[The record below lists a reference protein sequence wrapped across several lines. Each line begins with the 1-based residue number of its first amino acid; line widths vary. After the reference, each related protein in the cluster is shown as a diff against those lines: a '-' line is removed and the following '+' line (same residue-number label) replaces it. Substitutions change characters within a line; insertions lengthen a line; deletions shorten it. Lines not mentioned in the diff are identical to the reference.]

1 MLVLVALAGPIASAQ
16 TAPGDHK
23 SILGPGPTVPVP
35 IPEPSAKA
43 VRFYQTGIVV
53 WWVNRAWDI
62 GVPLLI
68 LATGLSARIRSLA
81 AGRGRP
87 WLVTIGLYAVGFLAV
102 RFLFDLPLR
111 YYSGFLRLHEYGLSV
126 QTFGRWLGDSLKG
139 LAVEMVAA
147 VLFLGVPYLIIAR
160 SPRRWWL
167 YVGLLVLPFAAF
179 SALIAPVVVDPL
191 FNDFGLM
198 KDKALEAKI
207 DALAHRA
214 GIDGGKIF
222 EVDKSRDTTAVNA
235 YVTGLLGTKRI
246 VLWDTLLAKLDEP
259 EVLVVMGHEMGHYV
273 LNHVAMGLTL
283 ASVGTIFALY
293 LIHRAS
299 AWVLR
304 RFGSRLGFDQLSDVA
319 SLPLLLLLGELTML
333 GGAPVTNA
341 ISRQMEHEADRFALE
356 ITQTN
361 RSAAMGFAKL
371 QVDNLA
377 IPYPGPL
384 YVFWRSTHPPIG
396 ERIEFCNT
404 YRPWQVGQPLRY
416 GHLFRNP

>member
-1 MLVLVALAGPIASAQ
+1 M
-16 TAPGDHK
+16 
-23 SILGPGPTVPVP
+23 
-35 IPEPSAKA
+35 
-43 VRFYQTGIVV
+43 
-53 WWVNRAWDI
+53 
-62 GVPLLI
+62 
-68 LATGLSARIRSLA
+68 
-81 AGRGRP
+81 
-87 WLVTIGLYAVGFLAV
+87 
-102 RFLFDLPLR
+102 
-111 YYSGFLRLHEYGLSV
+111 
-126 QTFGRWLGDSLKG
+126 QTFGRWLGDALKG

-147 VLFLGVPYLIIAR
+147 VLFLGIPYLIIAR

-167 YVGLLVLPFAAF
+167 YVGLLTLPFAAF

-191 FNDFGLM
+191 FNEFGPM

-299 AWVLR
+299 AWILG
-304 RFGSRLGFDQLSDVA
+304 RFGSRFGFDQLSDVA

-341 ISRQMEHEADRFALE
+341 ISRHMEHEADRFALE

-361 RSAAMGFAKL
+361 RSAALGFAKL
-371 QVDNLA
+371 QQDNLA
-377 IPYPGPL
+377 IPFPSPL
-384 YVFWRSTHPPIG
+384 YVLWRSTHPPIG

-404 YRPWQVGQPLRY
+404 YRPWQVGEPLHY